1 LTLENS
7 SREKI
12 SVRLIGLLVSVS
24 LIALKGEDVSFERT
38 KVESF
43 YLAGIEARTSNE
55 LEMQGKGKIG
65 ETIARVRKDGVLKK
79 LQNRVGSETYALY
92 TQYESDRNGP
102 YTYFLGAKVS
112 SDKDI
117 PTGMVLRHV
126 PAGEYALV
134 TGSGSPPASVA
145 IRLWQEIWSFE
156 TSKRIDRAYKTDF
169 EVHHGIDENNDPGSK
184 IDLYVGLKH

>member
-1 LTLENS
+1 VKLVGPL
-7 SREKI
+7 
-12 SVRLIGLLVSVS
+12 LLVSV
-24 LIALKGEDVSFERT
+24 IALKGDDVPLERT

-43 YLAGIEARTSNE
+43 YVAGIEARTSNE

-65 ETIARVRKDGVLKK
+65 EIIARVRKDGVLKK
-79 LQNRVGSETYALY
+79 LQNRVGPETYALY
-92 TQYESDRNGP
+92 TNYESDRNGP

-112 SDKDI
+112 SDKDV

-145 IRLWQEIWSFE
+145 VKLWQEIWSLE
-156 TSKRIDRAYKTDF
+156 TSKQIDRAYKTDF
-169 EVHHGIDENNDPGSK
+169 EVHHGIDENNDAGGK

>member
-1 LTLENS
+1 V
-7 SREKI
+7 K
-12 SVRLIGLLVSVS
+12 LIGALLLVSV
-24 LIALKGEDVSFERT
+24 IALKGDDMPFELT

-43 YLAGIEARTSNE
+43 YVAGIEARTSNE

-65 ETIARVRKDGVLKK
+65 EVIARVRKDGVLKN
-79 LQNRVGSETYALY
+79 LQNRVGPEIYAIY
-92 TQYESDRNGP
+92 TDYESDRNGP

-112 SDKDI
+112 SDEDV

-145 IRLWQEIWSFE
+145 VKLWQEIWSLE
-156 TSKRIDRAYKTDF
+156 TSKQIDRGYKTDF
-169 EVHHGIDENNDPGSK
+169 EVHHGIDENNDPGGK

>member
-1 LTLENS
+1 L
-7 SREKI
+7 
-12 SVRLIGLLVSVS
+12 LLVS
-24 LIALKGEDVSFERT
+24 LIGLKGEDMSFERA

-43 YLAGIEARTSNE
+43 HVVGIEARTSNE

-65 ETIARVRKDGVLKK
+65 ETIARVRKDGVLKN
-79 LQNRVGSETYALY
+79 LPNRVGSETYALY
-92 TQYESDRNGP
+92 TEYESDRNGP

-112 SDKDI
+112 SDKDV

-126 PAGEYALV
+126 PAGDYALV

-145 IRLWQEIWSFE
+145 IRLWQEIWSLE
-156 TSKRIDRAYKTDF
+156 TSKQIERAYKTDF
-169 EVHHGIDENNDPGSK
+169 EVHHGVDENNDPGGK